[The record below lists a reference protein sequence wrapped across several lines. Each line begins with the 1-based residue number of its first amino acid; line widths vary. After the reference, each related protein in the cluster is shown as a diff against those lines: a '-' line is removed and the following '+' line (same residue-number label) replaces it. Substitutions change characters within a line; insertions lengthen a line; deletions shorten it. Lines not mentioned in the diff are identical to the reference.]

1 MELAIENLQRA
12 INLDVEYQDMAKTD
26 KDFEQIRGDE
36 RFQSLLS

>member
-1 MELAIENLQRA
+1 
-12 INLDVEYQDMAKTD
+12 EYQDMAKTD